1 MSFDWIKYV
10 YVAEELLEK
19 TDESYF
25 RSAISRAY
33 YGIFCIARN
42 NKGYRRYYGSD
53 VHRKVIN
60 DYKDS
65 IYEEEQEIGRVLDII
80 RKLRN
85 YADYDEDRLID
96 RSFAKKAV
104 NLAKYILKIMDIP
117 YYEPKEK
124 PKS

>member
-65 IYEEEQEIGRVLDII
+65 IYENEQEIGKILDKI
-80 RKLRN
+80 RKIRN
-85 YADYDEDRLID
+85 YADYDEFRLID
-96 RSFAKKAV
+96 KDIAKRV
-104 NLAKYILKIMDIP
+104 VELAKYVLTIMD
-117 YYEPKEK
+117 
-124 PKS
+124 